1 MTAKKVAFML
11 AGAVMLIAATPSSAA
26 ERDPGAAGNPWYG
39 GAAIDAYG
47 SRHRNGAPQVPDCAY
62 PLNYDS
68 GGVAIFQ
75 RHGCRLP

>member
-1 MTAKKVAFML
+1 MTRKTALAFML
-11 AGAVMLIAATPSSAA
+11 AGAVMVIAATPSSAA
-26 ERDPGAAGNPWYG
+26 ERDGVGNSWLGAASDGYAP
-39 GAAIDAYG
+39 
-47 SRHRNGAPQVPDCAY
+47 RHRNGAPQVPDCAY